1 MTCRCKVCLYYEEYL
16 DHIMELP
23 VEHRDFFMSTY
34 RDMSHLQSKYNGQ
47 RDLIN
52 GTRPNADEIIKQ
64 KREKYALH
72 SSGKQ

>member
-1 MTCRCKVCLYYEEYL
+1 MTCHCKVCLYYEEL
-16 DHIMELP
+16 MSRVIELP
-23 VEHRDFFMSTY
+23 VEHREFFLKMY
-34 RDMSHLQSKYNGQ
+34 EDMTHLQFKYNGQ